1 MVRTRAQSGLVMVMD
16 SETGEVLALAQS
28 PSHKVRK
35 VTALSDGYEPGSTM
49 KPIMLASAINKG
61 VVKANDSMFGHY
73 GKFKIQ
79 GRTISEAE
87 AHEKFGYI
95 TLNKMIEVSS
105 NVVAA
110 ELALKFGAERYV
122 SSLKELG
129 FGARTGTL
137 FPGEISGWMPAQ
149 TKNIKPLTL
158 ATMGFGQSV
167 MVTPMQML
175 RAYAALSNGGTL
187 IEPTLLKRK
196 EKEELKKTVVF
207 KKSVTDDVTKALIG
221 VTEGE
226 KGTGHKARV
235 EGFRVA
241 GKTGTAQTVDPR
253 THRYSSSRYIASFIG
268 YPANVRKPV
277 VILTLLD
284 SPKGIYYAGDT
295 AAPLFAE
302 VLKATVSRF
311 SIPATERVA
320 VPLVESSPQRKEEQ
334 SEGQTVKIAQSSA
347 EITAQSVESA
357 KEVNLDHPVMPG
369 LTGLTPQEAMR
380 ALKPFAPM
388 VQIRGFGLIKRQ
400 LPESGAVLSPNVR
413 VTLYLEE

>member
-1 MVRTRAQSGLVMVMD
+1 M
-16 SETGEVLALAQS
+16 
-28 PSHKVRK
+28 
-35 VTALSDGYEPGSTM
+35 
-49 KPIMLASAINKG
+49 
-61 VVKANDSMFGHY
+61 
-73 GKFKIQ
+73 
-79 GRTISEAE
+79 
-87 AHEKFGYI
+87 
-95 TLNKMIEVSS
+95 
-105 NVVAA
+105 
-110 ELALKFGAERYV
+110 
-122 SSLKELG
+122 
-129 FGARTGTL
+129 
-137 FPGEISGWMPAQ
+137 
-149 TKNIKPLTL
+149 
-158 ATMGFGQSV
+158 
-167 MVTPMQML
+167 
-175 RAYAALSNGGTL
+175 
-187 IEPTLLKRK
+187 
-196 EKEELKKTVVF
+196 
-207 KKSVTDDVTKALIG
+207 
-221 VTEGE
+221 
-226 KGTGHKARV
+226 
-235 EGFRVA
+235 
-241 GKTGTAQTVDPR
+241 
-253 THRYSSSRYIASFIG
+253 
-268 YPANVRKPV
+268 